1 MVFNLVVTCVG
12 SKNFSGPTI
21 RDCTVNCLNRG
32 VKNSVTTLFKDWRN
46 TVVDFMRT
54 NTIVP
59 AQKMYKGGMW
69 NASIEAL
76 QEIQGPS
83 KLRILSAGF
92 GFINANTNIC
102 GYKTTFKL
110 GATDSI
116 YNKNYFSQLSKV
128 QVNRRW
134 WDLLTTQ
141 GVIDTR
147 DNPSSLA
154 ELYRRS
160 GKGDIILIASGS
172 DYYESIY
179 NDLNNIGIMSNGPHL
194 ALVGIKKTNR
204 GYEPDIPRHLWQFI
218 QPYSNAR
225 NLQNFLNERYRCN
238 SIQVHSKSAKHLI
251 TQYNA
256 TGNLHFQFP

>member
-160 GKGDIILIASGS
+160 GKGDIILIAS
-172 DYYESIY
+172 
-179 NDLNNIGIMSNGPHL
+179 
-194 ALVGIKKTNR
+194 A
-204 GYEPDIPRHLWQFI
+204 
-218 QPYSNAR
+218 
-225 NLQNFLNERYRCN
+225 
-238 SIQVHSKSAKHLI
+238 
-251 TQYNA
+251 
-256 TGNLHFQFP
+256 